1 VPLIIKPW
9 SQDDI
14 ERLKAMA
21 ASGASALRTSIAL
34 KRSLAT
40 TKRKAHELGIP
51 FSSKCG
57 AKEAASADFQ
67 GLNLSAE
74 SRLIEMG

>member
-40 TKRKAHELGIP
+40 TKRKAHELGTP
-51 FSSKCG
+51 FR
-57 AKEAASADFQ
+57 A
-67 GLNLSAE
+67 NAE
-74 SRLIEMG
+74 LRKQRRQIFRDSTDRPRVV